1 MNTLFIR
8 FMKKAGAFVR
18 PKDITVNSY
27 NPYLVMNVVFGMSK
41 GRILS

>member
-18 PKDITVNSY
+18 PKDIIMNSY
-27 NPYLVMNVVFGMSK
+27 NPYWVMNVVFGMSE